1 METKTRRRKRK
12 TAAPPPAPTLGW
24 RFTEREKRMMAS
36 ACRKA
41 AAFMGLFGQARFD
54 GHTKPKA
61 DHDTEYEPESK
72 TSNHD

>member
-12 TAAPPPAPTLGW
+12 TTAPPPAPTLGW

-41 AAFMGLFGQARFD
+41 AAYMESFGQARFD
-54 GHTKPKA
+54 GHTPPKA
-61 DHDTEYEPESK
+61 DPGIEYEPESK
-72 TSNHD
+72 TSNND